1 MIRSNTN
8 ADEALEVENN
18 HPLRLHVLT
27 QHRQTNINATY
38 QLPNPPTAGIAEDA
52 DVVAYS
58 NGREQSTASSVEYH
72 FKICG
77 IVVY

>member
-27 QHRQTNINATY
+27 QHRQTSINATY
-38 QLPNPPTAGIAEDA
+38 QLPNPPTAGIFEGSIYVWLRIQPRRPTTVYFEAH
-52 DVVAYS
+52 
-58 NGREQSTASSVEYH
+58 TSSLL
-72 FKICG
+72 
-77 IVVY
+77 